1 LPPNNELPPEKRSVQ
16 LERLDLDV
24 VEAALP
30 VVPEAVVPPVVVE
43 PVVAP
48 EPEEVVPEEAVSLP
62 P

>member
-24 VEAALP
+24 VAAAPP
-30 VVPEAVVPPVVVE
+30 VVPDAVVPPVVVE
-43 PVVAP
+43 PVV
-48 EPEEVVPEEAVSLP
+48 EPVPEEAVPEEAVPLP